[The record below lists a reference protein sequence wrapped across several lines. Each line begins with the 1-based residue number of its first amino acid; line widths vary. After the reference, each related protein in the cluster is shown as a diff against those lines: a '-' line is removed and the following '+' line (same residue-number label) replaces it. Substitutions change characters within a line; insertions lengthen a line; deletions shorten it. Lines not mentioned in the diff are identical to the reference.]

1 MARPTAKMIDFATS
15 LLEQLG
21 YDRDEYDFDNMT
33 FEQVRDLIDELK
45 DERGY

>member
-1 MARPTAKMIDFATS
+1 MGKPTDKMIEFATG
-15 LLEQLG
+15 LLDQLG
-21 YDRDEYDFDNMT
+21 YDPDIYDFDNMT

>member
-1 MARPTAKMIDFATS
+1 MGRPTQPMIDFATD

-21 YDRDEYDFDNMT
+21 YDPDNYDFDQMSYDKCS
-33 FEQVRDLIDELK
+33 ELIDELK